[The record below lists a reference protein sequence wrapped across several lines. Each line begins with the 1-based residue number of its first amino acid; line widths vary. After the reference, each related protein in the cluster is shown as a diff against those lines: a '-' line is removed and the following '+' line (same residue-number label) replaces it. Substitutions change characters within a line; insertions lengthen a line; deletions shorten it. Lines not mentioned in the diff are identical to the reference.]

1 MKKVLVLLLSVIF
14 LSSCKKEP
22 ISDYSVGNIITPEDW
37 KGIEVND
44 TISSVKTEKT
54 ILVKNI
60 LTSHL
65 YSSDSIKVEVKVGD
79 LKNFK
84 NMPNS
89 KVLDMAIYRFLLDCK
104 YECKNTAT
112 FKPYELSIVYI
123 SDVLP
128 HEPTKK
134 EYDDFE
140 ESYGFYKKYP
150 NYKSYYS
157 KLKMDMIEKAKKG
170 TPNHIMLYLKFLA
183 SNAYGTPGELTGY
196 GTIENGEYKFNLA
209 G

>member
-1 MKKVLVLLLSVIF
+1 MKRVLVLLLSVIF

-22 ISDYSVGNIITPEDW
+22 ISDYSVGNTITPKDW
-37 KGIEVND
+37 VGIEVND
-44 TISSVKTEKT
+44 TISSVRAEKT
-54 ILVKNI
+54 ILVKSI

-65 YSSDSIKVEVKVGD
+65 YSGDSIKVEVRVGN

-84 NMPNS
+84 NMPKS
-89 KVLDMAIYRFLLDCK
+89 EVLDSDIHRFLLDCK

-123 SDVLP
+123 PDVLP

-140 ESYGFYKKYP
+140 QSYGFYKKIP
-150 NYKSYYS
+150 NYKSYYY
-157 KLKMDMIEKAKKG
+157 KLKSDMIENAKKG

-196 GTIENGEYKFNLA
+196 GIIENGKYKFNLA